1 MSLMMKFGTRN
12 WGIHILPG
20 LQVLPASLIPTCHS
34 LPSLYN
40 LFWSLSSSLSCSVY
54 KLSLP
59 FSSSPHLPWWPLR
72 PQSLWPLN
80 SPESRF
86 PINLPLIWSNPAW
99 VGSVH
104 QWRNNLSGD
113 LRLILGSY
121 LHLQTYLWTGIPLVQ
136 PHTNPSTV
144 HPFIDMFVNTL
155 CLEQHDRLLTP
166 TQSKNWV

>member
-1 MSLMMKFGTRN
+1 MTDGCLRNSILLREQETLLSMTKTDLALFLSLF
-12 WGIHILPG
+12 
-20 LQVLPASLIPTCHS
+20 SLCSYP
-34 LPSLYN
+34 
-40 LFWSLSSSLSCSVY
+40 FSLSLSPIPPNGNSS
-54 KLSLP
+54 
-59 FSSSPHLPWWPLR
+59 WP
-72 PQSLWPLN
+72 Q
-80 SPESRF
+80 F